1 MKQFLI
7 AAAALGCVAA
17 AADAATVINRDD
29 TNYTLTVTEGGNRSE
44 IGLAAGQTITL
55 CSAGCFI
62 TLPNGDREALS
73 GGETVEIANG
83 RAKVR

>member
-7 AAAALGCVAA
+7 AAATLGFAAA

-29 TNYTLTVTEGGNRSE
+29 TNYTLTVTEGGSRSE

-55 CSAGCFI
+55 CNSGCFI

-73 GGETVEIANG
+73 GNETVEIAGG
-83 RAKVR
+83 RARVR